1 MIEKFKD
8 FFKRNN
14 TRQKSLDWWSS
25 LSKEKQLEYEKDF
38 FDDTETGPSE
48 DIDIEAMYRNY
59 IIDGKKIKKPF
70 NIDEFNNW
78 FKTEFT
84 GYDGRKGAP
93 GIFLRLDKFSHRML
107 EEYLKEIGIDDPS
120 YEETEKYYQIVR
132 KDWLRKQSER

>member
-38 FDDTETGPSE
+38 FDDTETGDSE

-59 IIDGKKIKKPF
+59 IIDGKK
-70 NIDEFNNW
+70 NN
-78 FKTEFT
+78 KSKIE
-84 GYDGRKGAP
+84 
-93 GIFLRLDKFSHRML
+93 
-107 EEYLKEIGIDDPS
+107 
-120 YEETEKYYQIVR
+120 
-132 KDWLRKQSER
+132 